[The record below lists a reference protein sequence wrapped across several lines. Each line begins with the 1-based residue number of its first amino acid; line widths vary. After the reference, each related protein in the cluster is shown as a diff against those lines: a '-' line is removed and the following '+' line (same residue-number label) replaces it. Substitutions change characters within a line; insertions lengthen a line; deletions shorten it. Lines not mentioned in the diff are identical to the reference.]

1 MYKDEIVIAFFQ
13 KTKIEF
19 TFAELLEYFA
29 EVKGWKKQTLN
40 TYLRNLVKK
49 GLIIKE
55 SKVKT
60 VYRAI
65 SEKEYEQIRARNF
78 LEKNYQGNIGKFI
91 AALSG
96 KEMLSEDDKKDLFE
110 YIFKQQFCR
119 YIYVVRR

>member
-1 MYKDEIVIAFFQ
+1 MDDYLTKTEEESLNFFW

-65 SEKEYEQIRARNF
+65 SEKEYEQIKARNF

-110 YIFKQQFCR
+110 YIFKQ
-119 YIYVVRR
+119 

>member
-1 MYKDEIVIAFFQ
+1 M
-13 KTKIEF
+13 
-19 TFAELLEYFA
+19 
-29 EVKGWKKQTLN
+29 
-40 TYLRNLVKK
+40 RNLVKK

-65 SEKEYEQIRARNF
+65 SEKEYEQIKARNF

-110 YIFKQQFCR
+110 YIFKQ
-119 YIYVVRR
+119 